1 MNRVYVITTDLTVE
15 ANKEL
20 TKNLSEKDQ
29 QIMLELDLKLSVDL
43 VNEEDKITS
52 VIICNQ
58 LNLEKMKDFFKNI
71 NVNFTIDDATDFFI
85 KDESSVDELIEED
98 IIEIMCKNAEDVE

>member
-20 TKNLSEKDQ
+20 TKNLSEKNQ

-71 NVNFTIDDATDFFI
+71 NVNFTIDDATDLFI
-85 KDESSVDELIEED
+85 KDESVVDELIEED